1 MDTKMKMEFQLLKL
15 KQGREALKDDG
26 AKHEDHVMKEN
37 AVMQVNLFHSR
48 NQIGQLF
55 ELLQNYANALD
66 YFECQKYYSKKSALW
81 TWYKEDWTENQF
93 SWYHFT

>member
-37 AVMQVNLFHSR
+37 AVMQVNLFHSH

-55 ELLQNYANALD
+55 
-66 YFECQKYYSKKSALW
+66 
-81 TWYKEDWTENQF
+81 
-93 SWYHFT
+93 